1 MEQKKVSWDDATPK
15 ELKMFCAQVLGIMT
29 TPNIGETALRSKI
42 RQAYSG
48 TELTIMVPE
57 DDGPADAPAPAVA
70 KPDSGDPPAVGKALR
85 GSSAES
91 DPKVKVTIAEV
102 EGAGGTR
109 DVYVGVN
116 GVGMMVPRGRPVDIP
131 YRYFHALE
139 NAVKTN
145 HEQDPETN
153 EIVSSEVPSYPMSVN
168 KMPDQAEIDAYLAAD

>member
-1 MEQKKVSWDDATPK
+1 MKQKTVPWDDATLT
-15 ELKMFCAQVLGIMT
+15 ELKMFAAQSLGMMT
-29 TPNIGETALRSKI
+29 TPNIGEVTLRSRI
-42 RQAYSG
+42 RQAYAGS
-48 TELTIMVPE
+48 EITIMVPE
-57 DDGPADAPAPAVA
+57 DDAPADAPVAAPIE
-70 KPDSGDPPAVGKALR
+70 PPAVGKALR
-85 GSSAES
+85 GSSAEN
-91 DPKVKVTIAEV
+91 DPKVKITIAEV

-139 NAVKTN
+139 NAVKMN

-168 KMPDQAEIDAYLAAD
+168 KMPDQAVIDAYLAAD